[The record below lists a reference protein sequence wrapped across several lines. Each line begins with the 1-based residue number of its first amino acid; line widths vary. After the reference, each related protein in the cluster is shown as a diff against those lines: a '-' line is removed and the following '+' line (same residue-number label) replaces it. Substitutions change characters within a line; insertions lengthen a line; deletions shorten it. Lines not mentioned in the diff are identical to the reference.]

1 VSNNFKQIALW
12 VLGFVVAFF
21 CVKGIKSY
29 YFEEV
34 TLKNVESTVEKQ
46 MDKLNNPVVEEG
58 KSKSEAVVDNAIAS
72 AQDRLSN
79 TKNDTEKTRKAI
91 DMFRGFYLVNAQARP
106 KYCAQYGVNINSF
119 VKAFEK
125 EHVHEYAFMKNYEA
139 QHEPIPAKFYD
150 MLNNLLDKQV
160 ATEMTNSAKEY
171 NLSIADYCKT
181 FEEFTKEYI
190 DEVKISKRMPEIYNL
205 MNK

>member
-1 VSNNFKQIALW
+1 VSKKFKQIALW

-34 TLKNVESTVEKQ
+34 KLKNIESTLEKQ
-46 MDKLNNPVVEEG
+46 MDNLNNPIVEEG
-58 KSKSEAVVDNAIAS
+58 KSKSKAVVDNAIAS
-72 AQDRLSN
+72 VQDRIN
-79 TKNDTEKTRKAI
+79 NAKTDNEKTRNAI
-91 DMFRGFYLVNAQARP
+91 DLFRGFYLINAKARP
-106 KYCAQYGVNINSF
+106 KYCAQYGVNINIF

-125 EHVHEYAFMKNYEA
+125 EHVHEYAFMKNYDA
-139 QHEPIPAKFYD
+139 QHEPLPEKFYD

-160 ATEMTNSAKEY
+160 ATEMTNTAKES
-171 NLSIADYCKT
+171 NLSITDYCKT

-190 DEVKISKRMPEIYNL
+190 EEVKLSKRMPEIYII
-205 MNK
+205 MRK